1 MAALSAA
8 RRDAAGLFPSLPG
21 RLTER
26 RRSPQI
32 PRRDHCGRI
41 GLARSVMRMDQVE
54 DDDSDYES
62 ENHGEDAITVA
73 CLAVA
78 RKLTF
83 GGLYIAVSG
92 YRTVRKPA
100 QGAAGNQEY
109 EDQSIGGRA
118 HRNAFS
124 RDVSSSADLGL
135 HSIFAHQEPYRNR
148 IAEAPVIAG
157 SLQKNIA

>member
-73 CLAVA
+73 CLVA
-78 RKLTF
+78 NQP
-83 GGLYIAVSG
+83 
-92 YRTVRKPA
+92 RTQPA
-100 QGAAGNQEY
+100 A
-109 EDQSIGGRA
+109 
-118 HRNAFS
+118 
-124 RDVSSSADLGL
+124 
-135 HSIFAHQEPYRNR
+135 
-148 IAEAPVIAG
+148 
-157 SLQKNIA
+157 KNTKISP